1 MDRHEV
7 EGAAV
12 AAETAEASKPAGA
25 SSTGEGEETVAAMDP
40 AVIAS
45 GLAAVRKRRWC
56 LWIVLIV
63 YLPTMY
69 LTQKIT
75 HSFSGSMPVFFA
87 WFAVLLCVMFYSATA
102 RCPRCRNYYHMQG
115 MALLYLRRCLHCQ
128 LPLDADKR
136 GKL

>member
-1 MDRHEV
+1 M
-7 EGAAV
+7 
-12 AAETAEASKPAGA
+12 
-25 SSTGEGEETVAAMDP
+25 
-40 AVIAS
+40 
-45 GLAAVRKRRWC
+45 AAVRKRRWC

-69 LTQKIT
+69 VTQRIT

-115 MALLYLRRCLHCQ
+115 MALLYLRKCLHCQ
-128 LPLDADKR
+128 LPLNADK
-136 GKL
+136 GDSF

>member
-1 MDRHEV
+1 ME
-7 EGAAV
+7 
-12 AAETAEASKPAGA
+12 
-25 SSTGEGEETVAAMDP
+25 P

-69 LTQKIT
+69 VTQRIT

-115 MALLYLRRCLHCQ
+115 MALLYLRKCLHCQ
-128 LPLDADKR
+128 LPLNADK
-136 GKL
+136 GDSF